1 MKLFPFGRVV
11 GVTAKGIVAMR
22 TTAGDY
28 FNAALRGLR
37 RSPVL
42 TAILVYS
49 IVFGAAV
56 LMAGFAVWRSTASC
70 PTSRSRPAVYVAK
83 MSADS
88 SGEPARTLARGS

>member
-1 MKLFPFGRVV
+1 
-11 GVTAKGIVAMR
+11 MR
-22 TTAGDY
+22 TTAADY
-28 FNAALRGLR
+28 FNTALQGLR

-70 PTSRSRPAVYVAK
+70 PMSRSRPAVYVAQ

-88 SGEPARTLARGS
+88 TGEPARTLARIS